1 MNTQHTQEEGGL
13 RMEVGQREIKL
24 RGGRIILHT
33 RADDRHGVWQC
44 RLRLGTERKL
54 VRRSTKTTDLAEA
67 KATAEELYE
76 ESRLGHLARN
86 RRGRLEK

>member
-1 MNTQHTQEEGGL
+1 
-13 RMEVGQREIKL
+13 MEVGQREFKL

-44 RLRLGTERKL
+44 RLRLCTERKL